1 MSTVGVEGLFR
12 YDHYTPNSDFDS
24 RTRHRTIVG
33 IAYWFKHQG
42 NVSSAIMLDYDGAD
56 FDKLVPPAPKQ
67 TKIALHGLVN
77 F

>member
-1 MSTVGVEGLFR
+1 
-12 YDHYTPNSDFDS
+12 
-24 RTRHRTIVG
+24 
-33 IAYWFKHQG
+33 
-42 NVSSAIMLDYDGAD
+42 MLDYDEAD